1 MPRLGIAD
9 LLTALRRLRGTIR
22 TAAFER
28 ELTEEMQHH
37 LAFETEALIARGLD
51 ASSAALEARRRF
63 GSVALVQDTCRDAW
77 GLRVADTLAQ
87 DMRHAVRMLGR
98 HPGYSAIIVLTL
110 ALGIGANTAIFSVVH
125 AVLLSELPYASG
137 DRLIEIRQQL
147 TANRI
152 DNIGLSVREIDDYRA
167 QAASLDGIV
176 EYHQMSFTLLDQSR
190 PSRVVT
196 GIVSPAFFD
205 LIGVTPVLGRTFLE
219 SDDRHDAAA
228 VLILSHDYWQ
238 RTFGGDPHIVG
249 RTFEMNDRVHTVV
262 GVLPPVPQY
271 PGNNDVYMP
280 VSACPFRTTP
290 GMATD
295 RRMRM
300 VSALGR
306 LKPGI
311 TVAAAKAEL
320 ALIGDRLAAS
330 YPDAYDRAAGFSTT
344 VVAVREQ
351 LTNRVRPL
359 LWLLLAATAFVL
371 LLVCANVANLM
382 LARVT
387 GRERELSL
395 RSALGAGRTRLA
407 RQLLTESL
415 LLALAG
421 GVVGLIL
428 AALTHDLLVAFT
440 ARFTMRATEIS
451 IDRTV
456 LLFAFAVSVAT
467 GLLFGVLPVL
477 SVAARRRATPI
488 TRHRIRQV
496 LIAAQVAISFVLL
509 IGAGLLLRSFV
520 KLRAVDP
527 GFDSDRVLTAVV
539 DLDWAKYD
547 TSEKRRAYFRAMLDR
562 LGREP
567 GVEKAALSLTFPLND
582 TERFDQQV
590 VVDRGTPPP
599 PVGPAADF
607 RLASPDYFRTIGM
620 SLLRGRVFTARDT
633 ADARPVA
640 IINLS
645 MARRYFGDTDPVGRR
660 LSLDSG
666 RTWRRIVGLVN
677 DVKQYGLATA
687 PSDEIYVPF
696 DQRAP
701 LAATLLVRT
710 TGDPG
715 AMWQQVL
722 QVARELDARQPIS
735 RPQTLDQVRST
746 SMSSPRVTTTLLMLF
761 ALVALLTTAAG
772 IAGVVSFLVTQRAVE
787 IGVRR
792 ALGATRWALLRL
804 MVRQALAPVIAGLA
818 AGLGLA
824 SLATPALVRML
835 FEVRPT
841 DPLTYA
847 AVIGTLTA
855 TAAMAALIPARRAA
869 MIEPATTLRA
879 E

>member
-1 MPRLGIAD
+1 MSGHSKWATIKHKKGALDAKRGRIFTRLIKEITIAAKNGGGDADANPRL
-9 LLTALRRLRGTIR
+9 R
-22 TAAFER
+22 TA
-28 ELTEEMQHH
+28 
-37 LAFETEALIARGLD
+37 
-51 ASSAALEARRRF
+51 
-63 GSVALVQDTCRDAW
+63 
-77 GLRVADTLAQ
+77 
-87 DMRHAVRMLGR
+87 
-98 HPGYSAIIVLTL
+98 
-110 ALGIGANTAIFSVVH
+110 
-125 AVLLSELPYASG
+125 
-137 DRLIEIRQQL
+137 
-147 TANRI
+147 
-152 DNIGLSVREIDDYRA
+152 
-167 QAASLDGIV
+167 
-176 EYHQMSFTLLDQSR
+176 
-190 PSRVVT
+190 
-196 GIVSPAFFD
+196 
-205 LIGVTPVLGRTFLE
+205 
-219 SDDRHDAAA
+219 
-228 VLILSHDYWQ
+228 
-238 RTFGGDPHIVG
+238 
-249 RTFEMNDRVHTVV
+249 
-262 GVLPPVPQY
+262 
-271 PGNNDVYMP
+271 
-280 VSACPFRTTP
+280 
-290 GMATD
+290 
-295 RRMRM
+295 
-300 VSALGR
+300 
-306 LKPGI
+306 
-311 TVAAAKAEL
+311 VAAAKAEL

-351 LTNRVRPL
+351 LTNRARPL

-428 AALTHDLLVAFT
+428 AALTRDLLVAFT

-599 PVGPAADF
+599 AVGPAADF

-640 IINLS
+640 IVNLS

-824 SLATPALVRML
+824 TLATPALVRML